1 VSPPAAEKSSCAT
14 GPRFAL
20 PLLPPLLPERPRRDA
35 RPLPAGKA
43 CGSEISGMGVELGS
57 HTVSP
62 FQATYLQTANPRHT
76 YEERACR
83 SLSDGIQDRERN
95 KLKTQKKKT

>member
-1 VSPPAAEKSSCAT
+1 
-14 GPRFAL
+14 
-20 PLLPPLLPERPRRDA
+20 
-35 RPLPAGKA
+35 
-43 CGSEISGMGVELGS
+43 MGVELGS

-83 SLSDGIQDRERN
+83 SLSDGIQERERN
-95 KLKTQKKKT
+95 EAENAKKKKP